1 MGVVAVL
8 LLVLVAL
15 AAGIAAGWFLR
26 AGQVATLEER
36 LQGRERLMDEKLS
49 VLNEAREKFR
59 EAFQALSSEALRS
72 NNQSFLT
79 LAKATLET
87 FQEGARGDLD
97 MRRHAIDALILPM
110 RDSLQRVDS
119 KIGELEK
126 ARFAADATLAE
137 QIRSL
142 IDTQGRLQTETA
154 NLVKALRAPT
164 VRGRW
169 GEIQLKRVVEIA
181 GMLAHCDFVEQE
193 SVTTED
199 GRLRPDMVVK
209 LPNRKNIVVD
219 AKAPLSAYLD
229 ALEAPD
235 EATRTA
241 RLKDHARQIRAHLSS
256 LASKG
261 YWDQFAP
268 APEFAVLFLPGETF
282 FSAALEQDPG
292 LIEFGASER
301 VILATPTTL
310 IALLK
315 AVAYGWRQEQVA
327 ENAQEISRLGKEMY
341 DRIGKFTEHFAHIRD
356 GLDKAVSAYNSAV
369 GSYESRVLPGA
380 RRLRELRVTSD
391 REDIEQPMIVDRA
404 PRPAPEGE
412 DAPPPDRED
421 RSLRG
426 DDAEAG
432 ERPKQFRGTG
442 VPDPPDPENG
452 GAFRVLLDVVDEN
465 ALLRREGELAQG
477 VAVDLRLRLEGADLE
492 REGDG
497 VEEGEDGHLADVSQK
512 VPLVGVGEQAE
523 AVLPLERPDQPVR
536 GLERSEDVGEPIR
549 ERLDRNVHSDTA
561 DDLPVE
567 LLRGDL
573 AALVP
578 GVEAGSVDP
587 AAQRL
592 HVEPRPL
599 MELRQEF
606 PHVERTDDVP
616 EIENDPADQTTPL
629 LRRIPVCPVRDMAI
643 FSPPC
648 PRGTA
653 CRRPAPRRTDPGRS
667 P

>member
-1 MGVVAVL
+1 MGGCGCAGHTGDGLMGVTAVI

-15 AAGIAAGWFLR
+15 AAGVAAGWLLR
-26 AGQVATLEER
+26 AGQVATLVER
-36 LQGRERLMDEKLS
+36 LQGQERLMDEKLA
-49 VLNEAREKFR
+49 VLNEAREKLR

-72 NNQSFLT
+72 NNQSFLA
-79 LAKATLET
+79 LAKSTMET
-87 FQEGARGDLD
+87 FQEGARGDLE
-97 MRRHAIDALILPM
+97 MRQQAIDALLLPM

-142 IDTQGRLQTETA
+142 IDTQGRLQSETA

-199 GRLRPDMVVK
+199 GRLRPDMIVK
-209 LPNRKNIVVD
+209 LPNHKNIVVD
-219 AKAPLSAYLD
+219 AKAPLSAYLE

-241 RLKDHARQIRAHLSS
+241 RLKDHARQIRTHLSA

-292 LIEFGASER
+292 LIEYGAGER

-327 ENAQEISRLGKEMY
+327 ENAQAISQLGREMYERISR
-341 DRIGKFTEHFAHIRD
+341 FTEHFSRIRD

-391 REDIEQPMIVDRA
+391 REDIEAPAIVDRV

-412 DAPPPDRED
+412 DAPP
-421 RSLRG
+421 S
-426 DDAEAG
+426 
-432 ERPKQFRGTG
+432 
-442 VPDPPDPENG
+442 
-452 GAFRVLLDVVDEN
+452 
-465 ALLRREGELAQG
+465 
-477 VAVDLRLRLEGADLE
+477 
-492 REGDG
+492 
-497 VEEGEDGHLADVSQK
+497 
-512 VPLVGVGEQAE
+512 
-523 AVLPLERPDQPVR
+523 
-536 GLERSEDVGEPIR
+536 
-549 ERLDRNVHSDTA
+549 
-561 DDLPVE
+561 
-567 LLRGDL
+567 
-573 AALVP
+573 
-578 GVEAGSVDP
+578 
-587 AAQRL
+587 
-592 HVEPRPL
+592 
-599 MELRQEF
+599 
-606 PHVERTDDVP
+606 
-616 EIENDPADQTTPL
+616 
-629 LRRIPVCPVRDMAI
+629 
-643 FSPPC
+643 
-648 PRGTA
+648 
-653 CRRPAPRRTDPGRS
+653 
-667 P
+667 

>member
-1 MGVVAVL
+1 MEVVAVI

-15 AAGIAAGWFLR
+15 AAGVAAGWLLR
-26 AGQVATLEER
+26 AGQIA
-36 LQGRERLMDEKLS
+36 D
-49 VLNEAREKFR
+49 ARR
-59 EAFQALSSEALRS
+59 EAAGAGTAHGREALRPERGEGEA
-72 NNQSFLT
+72 QGGVPGPLVGRAAQQQPV
-79 LAKATLET
+79 LPDACEGHLET
-87 FQEGARGDLD
+87 FQEGARGDLE
-97 MRRHAIDALILPM
+97 MRQQAIDALLLPM

-142 IDTQGRLQTETA
+142 IDTQGRLQSETA

-199 GRLRPDMVVK
+199 GRLRPDMIVR
-209 LPNRKNIVVD
+209 LPNHKNIVVD
-219 AKAPLSAYLD
+219 AKAPLSAYLES
-229 ALEAPD
+229 LEAPD

-292 LIEFGASER
+292 LIEFGAGER

-341 DRIGKFTEHFAHIRD
+341 DRIVTFTEHFARIRD

-391 REDIEQPMIVDRA
+391 REDIEPPAIVDRA
-404 PRPAPEGE
+404 SRPAPEGE
-412 DAPPPDRED
+412 DAPP
-421 RSLRG
+421 S
-426 DDAEAG
+426 
-432 ERPKQFRGTG
+432 
-442 VPDPPDPENG
+442 
-452 GAFRVLLDVVDEN
+452 
-465 ALLRREGELAQG
+465 
-477 VAVDLRLRLEGADLE
+477 
-492 REGDG
+492 
-497 VEEGEDGHLADVSQK
+497 
-512 VPLVGVGEQAE
+512 
-523 AVLPLERPDQPVR
+523 
-536 GLERSEDVGEPIR
+536 
-549 ERLDRNVHSDTA
+549 
-561 DDLPVE
+561 
-567 LLRGDL
+567 
-573 AALVP
+573 
-578 GVEAGSVDP
+578 
-587 AAQRL
+587 
-592 HVEPRPL
+592 
-599 MELRQEF
+599 
-606 PHVERTDDVP
+606 
-616 EIENDPADQTTPL
+616 
-629 LRRIPVCPVRDMAI
+629 
-643 FSPPC
+643 
-648 PRGTA
+648 
-653 CRRPAPRRTDPGRS
+653 
-667 P
+667 